1 MGDRGMGMLDK
12 LKQKVSEY
20 KKRREEERKAAELTP
35 EKTERLRKMLPE
47 LGYFEKPSHS
57 DVADALTLRLAKK
70 GIYLSDREARRLAV
84 EVSKDPNVYYRIL
97 QQAEAERVRQRAQ
110 RVREKAQ
117 RLRQREQERRMRER
131 EQRLAMAN
139 AFLAGVTGMPGFDPF
154 SPSRSPKRRRSS
166 RHSRRRRR

>member
-1 MGDRGMGMLDK
+1 VLGK
-12 LKQKVSEY
+12 LKQKIEEH
-20 KKRREEERKAAELTP
+20 KKRREEERKAVELTP
-35 EKTERLRKMLPE
+35 EKTEKLKSTLPE
-47 LGYFEKPSHS
+47 LRYFEKPTHG
-57 DVADALTLRLAKK
+57 DIADALTLRLAKK

-97 QQAEAERVRQRAQ
+97 QQAEAEKVRQRAQ

-117 RLRQREQERRMRER
+117 RIREREQEKRMRER

-139 AFLAGVTGMPGFDPF
+139 AFISGMMSFDPF
-154 SPSRSPKRRRSS
+154 SPARNPRRRRSS

>member
-1 MGDRGMGMLDK
+1 MDK
-12 LKQKVSEY
+12 LKQKVAEH
-20 KKRREEERKAAELTP
+20 KKRREEERKAMELTP
-35 EKTERLRKMLPE
+35 EKTEKLRQMLPE
-47 LGYFEKPSHS
+47 LGYFEKPTHG

-84 EVSKDPNVYYRIL
+84 EVSKDPNAYYRIL
-97 QQAEAERVRQRAQ
+97 QQAEAEKVRRRAQ

-117 RLRQREQERRMRER
+117 RIREREQEKRMRER

-139 AFLAGVTGMPGFDPF
+139 AFIAGMPSFDPF
-154 SPSRSPKRRRSS
+154 SPSKSPRRRKSS

>member
-1 MGDRGMGMLDK
+1 MGVLGK

-20 KKRREEERKAAELTP
+20 KKRREEERKAVELTP

-70 GIYLSDREARRLAV
+70 GIYLSDREARRLAL

-97 QQAEAERVRQRAQ
+97 QQAEAEKMRQRAQ

-117 RLRQREQERRMRER
+117 RIREREQEKRLRER

-139 AFLAGVTGMPGFDPF
+139 AFIAGITSFDPF
-154 SPSRSPKRRRSS
+154 SPTKSPSRRRSS

>member
-1 MGDRGMGMLDK
+1 MGVLEK
-12 LKQKVSEY
+12 LKQKIEEH
-20 KKRREEERKAAELTP
+20 KKRREEERKAIELTP

-47 LGYFEKPSHS
+47 LNYFEKPSHS

-70 GIYLSDREARRLAV
+70 GIYLSDKEARRLAV
-84 EVSKDPNVYYRIL
+84 EVSKDPNTYYRIL
-97 QQAEAERVRQRAQ
+97 QQAEAEKVRQRAQ

-117 RLRQREQERRMRER
+117 RIREREQERRLRER
-131 EQRLAMAN
+131 EARLAMAD
-139 AFLAGVTGMPGFDPF
+139 AFVSGLLSFDPF